1 MRILVFLVAI
11 TLASPSWALTGL
23 TPTAQVG
30 NFCQKAMQ
38 FRARGYGDGTAINN
52 ACGSSAALATTIAGG
67 RASLDA
73 LLALIAAARAARD
86 TGIQSPTP

>member
-1 MRILVFLVAI
+1 MRVFVFLIAI
-11 TLASPSWALTGL
+11 TLAAPAMALSGL

-52 ACGSSAALATTIAGG
+52 ACGSSAALASTVAGG
-67 RASLDA
+67 RVSLDA
-73 LLALIAAARAARD
+73 LIALIATARAARN
-86 TGIQSPTP
+86 TALQSGTP